1 MKPLDL
7 RCLPFMS
14 FPSFTGAVIKVMSSL
29 MMRRQERLEGL
40 ENKFYNLNARLQVAQ
55 QYNSQSV
62 YYSGA

>member
-29 MMRRQERLEGL
+29 MMRRQERLEIG
-40 ENKFYNLNARLQVAQ
+40 EQVLQFKC
-55 QYNSQSV
+55 
-62 YYSGA
+62 